1 MPHVF
6 LSRFIRNVS
15 AKEHLSSRREQ
26 RGDHAVGELDTSP
39 LACGSLETELAE
51 TLFIGG

>member
-6 LSRFIRNVS
+6 LLRFIRNVS
-15 AKEHLSSRREQ
+15 ATEHLSSRRE
-26 RGDHAVGELDTSP
+26 RCGDHAVGELESNARFDR
-39 LACGSLETELAE
+39 SLETKLVE